1 MAQEARDLGL
11 CGAEGLYRLDKFLRS
26 LSRVLMS
33 HGFLLHPV
41 SVEPVPLKLFVC
53 PAPDKRQLLVAT
65 AKGFVQGCG
74 PDTEPVHPAPVSL
87 TDLEGASVPTERRV
101 HFCHLQ

>member
-53 PAPDKRQLLVAT
+53 PAPDKRQLLVT
-65 AKGFVQGCG
+65 ADLIKLLNFVII
-74 PDTEPVHPAPVSL
+74 EIML
-87 TDLEGASVPTERRV
+87 IRFL
-101 HFCHLQ
+101 